1 MENRCVL
8 NLRIYVQ
15 HAQRENIALQKAQFA
30 SGVLKA
36 DIATSMAPSP
46 DAADC
51 AQMEHIQMGG
61 SLSIA

>member
-1 MENRCVL
+1 M
-8 NLRIYVQ
+8 Q